1 MNHTQRVIYDPLLSP
16 HGYTPIHHSNT
27 IVKFTDDTMVVEL
40 VFGSVVQRTCF
51 LIKQRQ
57 KSSLCLLDFKK
68 NEKVTQTLLINRDLE
83 SVSDFCGL
91 THQPVLINT
100 VVKKAQQ
107 RLLMKKS
114 TDAIFS
120 TQGLVSMFAKCLLFY
135 QAYLLYFFV
144 FIQFTLYLY
153 PSYHNKEL

>member
-1 MNHTQRVIYDPLLSP
+1 MMNHTQRVIYDPLLST
-16 HGYTPIHHSNT
+16 HGYTHIHHSNT

-57 KSSLCLLDFKK
+57 KSSLCLLDFRK

-91 THQPVLINT
+91 TH
-100 VVKKAQQ
+100 
-107 RLLMKKS
+107 
-114 TDAIFS
+114 
-120 TQGLVSMFAKCLLFY
+120 
-135 QAYLLYFFV
+135 
-144 FIQFTLYLY
+144 
-153 PSYHNKEL
+153 